1 MASQKFIPAD
11 RLRTDIYS
19 EENQRETP
27 DQSSPQQGSRGPST
41 AAERSMAGVSVGYS
55 SAAQTLEEMNQ
66 KLSSFME
73 DDFWKI
79 SDRFRNMEP
88 GGNPERIDAG
98 GESLAAFLSTIVALG
113 HNAIAQLRTG
123 ENPNEL
129 RGRRRLASQQ
139 ALRNLDRLGYYER
152 YNTRGP
158 EQRLTLGDMQGNFV
172 DYTKEIAQ
180 RNIDETNLRNSE
192 LMAAPEPD
200 NRVSNEDKIANPS
213 SSENN

>member
-11 RLRTDIYS
+11 RLRTDVYS

-41 AAERSMAGVSVGYS
+41 AAERSMAGVSIGYS
-55 SAAQTLEEMNQ
+55 SAVQTLDEINQ

-73 DDFWKI
+73 SDYWKI
-79 SDRFRNMEP
+79 ADRFRNMEP

-113 HNAIAQLRTG
+113 HNAIARLRTG

-139 ALRNLDRLGYYER
+139 ALRNLDSLAYHEQYH
-152 YNTRGP
+152 TRGP
-158 EQRLTLGDMQGNFV
+158 EQRISRGDMQGNFPEF
-172 DYTKEIAQ
+172 TESIAQ
-180 RNIDETNLRNSE
+180 RNMDERNLRNSE
-192 LMAAPEPD
+192 LMAPTGRLAG
-200 NRVSNEDKIANPS
+200 RVPNEDKIANPR
-213 SSENN
+213 SESD